1 MNKSPLAN
9 VFTTSFTKVALAIF
23 ISTTL
28 VACGGSSS
36 DKKTSVEETVKPPVT
51 TTPTTTPTTP
61 PTTTP
66 TSPESNDLG
75 ISVVPD
81 NLNNTY
87 SATLNFDRYTK
98 VDTPNGG
105 AIHILAQN
113 EIMEN
118 QIVRAR
124 GILQHYLTDYPGSKY
139 GADKSAVANK
149 MADNG
154 AILLLLNGVDDGT
167 NAGAELDGQPLYYG
181 EMQVEGH
188 SWYITQ
194 NYEYRDASF
203 EEILHLV
210 HDYGIGVDQGDE
222 FMGALPEYQADIRA
236 AQVTAVSAKLW
247 AWPAEQAGWLAEL
260 TVENSLSQEYLA
272 SVVDS
277 YYGLWGAFD
286 SEYGMWGM
294 YIAKTRDDLA
304 TKDPQ
309 GAAIMANQF
318 FHPYLT
324 YNARIDDSFTG
335 DFSLKFISSLSYSH
349 HAQYLKDVTLTG
361 SKSSNVVLNQF
372 DNNITGNEGIN
383 TVIFSGQAAQYQI
396 TNENGEIKVQDLQ
409 DARDGMNT
417 LTGIEKLQFADST
430 IEVSSL

>member
-1 MNKSPLAN
+1 MNKSLFAN
-9 VFTTSFTKVALAIF
+9 NLTTSFASSVTKGVLAIV
-23 ISTTL
+23 ISTSL

-36 DKKTSVEETVKPPVT
+36 DNKTTVEQTITPPAT
-51 TTPTTTPTTP
+51 TTPTTTPT
-61 PTTTP
+61 PTNP
-66 TSPESNDLG
+66 ASNDLD

-81 NLNNTY
+81 ELKNTY
-87 SATLNFDRYTK
+87 SAALKFDRYTK

-105 AIHILAQN
+105 AIHIIAQN

-124 GILQHYLTDYPGSKY
+124 GILQHYLTDLPGSTY

-210 HDYGIGVDQGDE
+210 HDYGIGVDQGAEVD
-222 FMGALPEYQADIRA
+222 GALPEYQADIRA
-236 AQVTAVSAKLW
+236 AQVTAVSGKLW
-247 AWPAEQAGWLAEL
+247 AWPAEQANWLAEL
-260 TVENSLSQEYLA
+260 TAENSLSQEYLA

-309 GAAIMANQF
+309 GAAIMANQY

-324 YNARIDDSFTG
+324 YNARIDKSFTG
-335 DFSLKFISSLSYSH
+335 DFSLKFNSSLSYTH
-349 HAQYLKDVTLTG
+349 HAQYLKDITLTG
-361 SKSSNVVLNQF
+361 SKDSNVVVNQF
-372 DNNITGNEGIN
+372 DNNITGNAGIN
-383 TVIFSGQAAQYQI
+383 TVIFAGQAAQYLI
-396 TNENGEIKVQDLQ
+396 TNENGVVKVEDLQ
-409 DARDGMNT
+409 DDRDGMNT
-417 LTGIEKLQFADST
+417 LADIEKLQFSDSI

>member
-1 MNKSPLAN
+1 MNLMNKSPFAN
-9 VFTTSFTKVALAIF
+9 GFTTSFTKVALAIL

-36 DKKTSVEETVKPPVT
+36 DNKTTVEQTVTPPAT
-51 TTPTTTPTTP
+51 TTPTTTPTTTNP
-61 PTTTP
+61 A
-66 TSPESNDLG
+66 SNDLD

-81 NLNNTY
+81 ELKNTY
-87 SATLNFDRYTK
+87 SAALKFDRYTK

-105 AIHILAQN
+105 VIHIIAQN

-154 AILLLLNGVDDGT
+154 AILLLLNGVDDGS

-210 HDYGIGVDQGDE
+210 HDYGIGVDQGAE
-222 FMGALPEYQADIRA
+222 FDGALPEYQADIRG

-247 AWPAEQAGWLAEL
+247 AWPAVQANWLAEL
-260 TVENSLSQEYLA
+260 TAENSLSQEYLA
-272 SVVDS
+272 SVVDT
-277 YYGLWGAFD
+277 YYGLWGAFTGK
-286 SEYGMWGM
+286 YGMWGM

-304 TKDPQ
+304 TTDPQ

-324 YNARIDDSFTG
+324 YNARIDASFVG
-335 DFSLKFISSLSYSH
+335 DFSLSFNKSLSYTNHS
-349 HAQYLKDVTLTG
+349 QYLKDVTLTG
-361 SKSSNVVLNQF
+361 NKDSNVVANQF
-372 DNNITGNEGIN
+372 DNTITGNAGIN
-383 TVIFSGQAAQYQI
+383 TVIFSGQSTQYQI
-396 TNENGEIKVQDLQ
+396 TKENGAVKVQDLQ
-409 DARDGMNT
+409 DDRDGINT
-417 LTGIEKLQFADST
+417 LADIEKLQFSDST
-430 IEVSSL
+430 IEVASIQ

>member
-1 MNKSPLAN
+1 MNKGP
-9 VFTTSFTKVALAIF
+9 FTNSLFALL

-36 DKKTSVEETVKPPVT
+36 DNKTTVEETVTPPAT
-51 TTPTTTPTTP
+51 TTPTTTTA

-66 TSPESNDLG
+66 TNPASNGLG

-81 NLNNTY
+81 SLKNTY
-87 SATLNFDRYTK
+87 SAALKFDRYTK

-105 AIHILAQN
+105 VIHIIAQN

-124 GILQHYLTDYPGSKY
+124 GILQHYLTDFPGSVY

-149 MADNG
+149 MAENG
-154 AILLLLNGVDDGT
+154 ATLLLLNGVDDGT
-167 NAGAELDGQPLYYG
+167 NSGAELDGQPLYYG

-210 HDYGIGVDQGDE
+210 HDYGIGVDQGAE
-222 FMGALPEYQADIRA
+222 FDGALPQYQADIRA
-236 AQVTAVSAKLW
+236 AQVTAVSGKLW
-247 AWPAEQAGWLAEL
+247 AWPAEQADWLAEL
-260 TVENSLSQEYLA
+260 TAENSLSQEYLA
-272 SVVDS
+272 SVVDT

-294 YIAKTRDDLA
+294 YIAKIRDDLA
-304 TKDPQ
+304 TTDPQ
-309 GAAIMANQF
+309 GAAIMANQY

-324 YNARIDDSFTG
+324 YNARIDASFVG
-335 DFSLKFISSLSYSH
+335 DFSLTFNNTLSYTN

-361 SKSSNVVLNQF
+361 NKDSNVVANQF
-372 DNNITGNEGIN
+372 DNNITGNAGVN
-383 TVIFSGQAAQYQI
+383 TVIFSGQSTQYQI
-396 TNENGEIKVQDLQ
+396 TKENGEVKVQDLQ
-409 DARDGMNT
+409 DDRDGMNT
-417 LTGIEKLQFADST
+417 LADIEKLQFSDST

>member
-1 MNKSPLAN
+1 MNPINKTP
-9 VFTTSFTKVALAIF
+9 FTTSFAKSLLAVI

-36 DKKTSVEETVKPPVT
+36 DKKTKIEESVMPPAT
-51 TTPTTTPTTP
+51 TTPTTTPTTI
-61 PTTTP
+61 PT
-66 TSPESNDLG
+66 EAASNDLG
-75 ISVVPD
+75 ILAVPD
-81 NLNNTY
+81 ELKSTY
-87 SATLNFDRYTK
+87 TAALKFDRYTK

-105 AIHILAQN
+105 VIHIIAQN

-124 GILQHYLTDYPGSKY
+124 GILQHYLTDFPGSVY

-149 MADNG
+149 MAENG
-154 AILLLLNGVDDGT
+154 AVLLLLNGVDDGT
-167 NAGAELDGQPLYYG
+167 NGGAELDGQPLYYG

-210 HDYGIGVDQGDE
+210 HDYGIGVDQGSE
-222 FMGALPEYQADIRA
+222 FNGALPEYQADIRA
-236 AQVTAVSAKLW
+236 AQVTALSGKLW
-247 AWPAEQAGWLAEL
+247 AWPAEQASWVAEL
-260 TVENSLSQEYLA
+260 TAENSLSQEYLA

-277 YYGLWGAFD
+277 YYGLWGAFN
-286 SEYGMWGM
+286 SEFGMWGM

-304 TKDPQ
+304 IKDPQ
-309 GAAIMANQF
+309 GAAIMADQF

-324 YNARIDDSFTG
+324 YNARIDESFTG
-335 DFSLKFISSLSYSH
+335 NFSLTFKQSLPYTN

-361 SKSSNVVLNQF
+361 NKDSNVVVNRF
-372 DNNITGNEGIN
+372 DNNITGNKGIN
-383 TVIFSGQAAQYQI
+383 TVIFAGQSAQYQI
-396 TNENGEIKVQDLQ
+396 TSENDVVKVQDLQ
-409 DARDGMNT
+409 DNRDGLNT
-417 LTGIEKLQFADST
+417 LVAIEKLQFADST
-430 IEVSSL
+430 IEVSVL

>member
-1 MNKSPLAN
+1 MTLMNKGPLAKG
-9 VFTTSFTKVALAIF
+9 FTTSFTKVALAIV

-36 DKKTSVEETVKPPVT
+36 DKKTTAEETVTPPAT
-51 TTPTTTPTTP
+51 ITPTTTPA
-61 PTTTP
+61 
-66 TSPESNDLG
+66 SNDLG

-81 NLNNTY
+81 ELKNTY
-87 SATLNFDRYTK
+87 SAALKFDRYTK
-98 VDTPNGG
+98 VNTPNGG
-105 AIHILAQN
+105 VIHIIAQN

-124 GILQHYLTDYPGSKY
+124 GILQHYLTDFPGSTY

-149 MADNG
+149 MAENG
-154 AILLLLNGVDDGT
+154 AILLLLNGVDDGS

-210 HDYGIGVDQGDE
+210 HDYGIGVDQGAE
-222 FMGALPEYQADIRA
+222 FDGALPKYQADIRA
-236 AQVTAVSAKLW
+236 AQVTALSGKLW
-247 AWPAEQAGWLAEL
+247 AWSAGEASWIAEL
-260 TVENSLSQEYLA
+260 TAENSLSQEYLA

-277 YYGLWGAFD
+277 YYGLWGAFTGK
-286 SEYGMWGM
+286 YGMWGM
-294 YIAKTRDDLA
+294 YIAKTRSDMA
-304 TKDPQ
+304 EKDPQ
-309 GAAIMANQF
+309 GSAIMANQF

-324 YNARIDDSFTG
+324 YNARIDASFVG
-335 DFSLKFISSLSYSH
+335 DFSLKFNSSLSYTH

-361 SKSSNVVLNQF
+361 SKDSNVVVNQF
-372 DNNITGNEGIN
+372 DNNITGNAGVN
-383 TVIFSGQAAQYQI
+383 TVVFAGQAAQYQI
-396 TNENGEIKVQDLQ
+396 TNKNGVVKVEDLQ
-409 DARDGMNT
+409 DDRDGMNT
-417 LTGIEKLQFADST
+417 LADIEKLQFSDST

>member
-1 MNKSPLAN
+1 MNKGPLAKG
-9 VFTTSFTKVALAIF
+9 FTTSFTKVALAIV

-36 DKKTSVEETVKPPVT
+36 DKKTTAEETVTPPAT
-51 TTPTTTPTTP
+51 ITPTTTPA
-61 PTTTP
+61 
-66 TSPESNDLG
+66 SNDLG

-81 NLNNTY
+81 ELKNTY
-87 SATLNFDRYTK
+87 SAALKFDRYTK
-98 VDTPNGG
+98 VNTPNGG
-105 AIHILAQN
+105 VIHIIAQN

-124 GILQHYLTDYPGSKY
+124 GILQHYLTDFPGSTY

-149 MADNG
+149 MAENG
-154 AILLLLNGVDDGT
+154 AILLLLNGVDDGS

-210 HDYGIGVDQGDE
+210 HDYGIGVDQGAE
-222 FMGALPEYQADIRA
+222 FDGALPKYQADIRA
-236 AQVTAVSAKLW
+236 AQVTALSGKLW
-247 AWPAEQAGWLAEL
+247 AWSAGEASWIAEL
-260 TVENSLSQEYLA
+260 TAENSLSQEYLA

-277 YYGLWGAFD
+277 YYGLWGAFTGK
-286 SEYGMWGM
+286 YGMWGM
-294 YIAKTRDDLA
+294 YIAKTRSDMA
-304 TKDPQ
+304 EKDPQ
-309 GAAIMANQF
+309 GSAIMANQF

-324 YNARIDDSFTG
+324 YNARIDASFVG
-335 DFSLKFISSLSYSH
+335 DFSLKFNSSLSYTH

-361 SKSSNVVLNQF
+361 SKDSNVVVNQF
-372 DNNITGNEGIN
+372 DNNITGNAGVN
-383 TVIFSGQAAQYQI
+383 TVVFAGQAAQYQI
-396 TNENGEIKVQDLQ
+396 TNKNGVVKVEDLQ
-409 DARDGMNT
+409 DDRDGMNT
-417 LTGIEKLQFADST
+417 LADIEKLQFSDST

>member
-1 MNKSPLAN
+1 MNPLNKTFAN
-9 VFTTSFTKVALAIF
+9 NITTSFTRSVVKSVLAIF
-23 ISTTL
+23 ISTSL

-36 DKKTSVEETVKPPVT
+36 DNKTTVEQTVTPPAT
-51 TTPTTTPTTP
+51 TTPTNTPTNP
-61 PTTTP
+61 A
-66 TSPESNDLG
+66 SNDLG

-81 NLNNTY
+81 ELKNTY
-87 SATLNFDRYTK
+87 SAALKFDRYTK

-105 AIHILAQN
+105 VIHIIAQN

-124 GILQHYLTDYPGSKY
+124 GILQHYLTDFPGSVY

-149 MADNG
+149 MAENG
-154 AILLLLNGVDDGT
+154 AVLLLLNGVDDGT

-210 HDYGIGVDQGDE
+210 HDYGIGVDQGNE
-222 FMGALPEYQADIRA
+222 FIGALPQYQADIRA
-236 AQVTAVSAKLW
+236 AQVTALSGKLW
-247 AWPAEQAGWLAEL
+247 AWPAEQASWLAEL
-260 TVENSLSQEYLA
+260 TAENSLSQEYLA
-272 SVVDS
+272 SVVDT

-294 YIAKTRDDLA
+294 YIAKTREDMA
-304 TKDPQ
+304 TTDPQ

-324 YNARIDDSFTG
+324 YNARIDASFIG
-335 DFSLKFISSLSYSH
+335 DFSLSFNKSLPYTN

-361 SKSSNVVLNQF
+361 NKDSNVVANQF
-372 DNNITGNEGIN
+372 DNNITGNTGIN
-383 TVIFSGQAAQYQI
+383 AVIFSGQSTQYQI
-396 TNENGEIKVQDLQ
+396 TSENGEVKVQDLQ
-409 DARDGMNT
+409 DDRDGMNT
-417 LTGIEKLQFADST
+417 LADIEKLQFSDST

>member
-1 MNKSPLAN
+1 MNPLKKTFAN
-9 VFTTSFTKVALAIF
+9 NFTTFFATSVTKGVLAII

-36 DKKTSVEETVKPPVT
+36 DKKTTVEQTVTPPAT
-51 TTPTTTPTTP
+51 TTNPAR
-61 PTTTP
+61 
-66 TSPESNDLG
+66 NDLG

-81 NLNNTY
+81 ELKNTY
-87 SATLNFDRYTK
+87 STALKFDRYTK

-105 AIHILAQN
+105 VIHIIAQN

-124 GILQHYLTDYPGSKY
+124 GILQHYLTDFPGSVY

-149 MADNG
+149 MAENG
-154 AILLLLNGVDDGT
+154 AVLLLLNGVDDGT

-210 HDYGIGVDQGDE
+210 HDYGIGIDQGAE
-222 FMGALPEYQADIRA
+222 FDGALPEYQADIRA
-236 AQVTAVSAKLW
+236 AQVTALSGKLW
-247 AWPAEQAGWLAEL
+247 AWPAEQASWVSEL
-260 TVENSLSQEYLA
+260 SVENSLSQEYLA
-272 SVVDS
+272 SVVDT

-294 YIAKTRDDLA
+294 YVSKTRDDLA
-304 TKDPQ
+304 TTDPQ

-324 YNARIDDSFTG
+324 YNARIDTRFVG
-335 DFSLKFISSLSYSH
+335 DFSLMFKQSLSYTN

-361 SKSSNVVLNQF
+361 SKDSNVVVNQF
-372 DNNITGNEGIN
+372 DNNITGNAGVN
-383 TVIFSGQAAQYQI
+383 TVIFAGQAAQYLI
-396 TNENGEIKVQDLQ
+396 TNENGEVKVEDLQ
-409 DARDGMNT
+409 DDRDGMNT
-417 LTGIEKLQFADST
+417 LAGFEKLQFSDST
-430 IEVSSL
+430 IMVSSL

>member
-1 MNKSPLAN
+1 MNKSLFAN
-9 VFTTSFTKVALAIF
+9 KLTTSLASSVTKSVLAIF

-28 VACGGSSS
+28 VACGSSSS
-36 DKKTSVEETVKPPVT
+36 DTKKTVDETITPPVT
-51 TTPTTTPTTP
+51 TTPTTTPTT
-61 PTTTP
+61 TQ
-66 TSPESNDLG
+66 TSPASNDLG

-81 NLNNTY
+81 NLKNTY
-87 SATLNFDRYTK
+87 SAALKFDRYTK

-105 AIHILAQN
+105 VIHIIAQN

-124 GILQHYLTDYPGSKY
+124 GILQHYLTDFPGSVY

-149 MADNG
+149 MAENG

-167 NAGAELDGQPLYYG
+167 NGGAELDGQPLYYG

-188 SWYITQ
+188 SWYTEQ
-194 NYEYRDASF
+194 NYDHRDASF

-210 HDYGIGVDQGDE
+210 HDYGIGIDQGAEVD
-222 FMGALPEYQADIRA
+222 GALPEYQADIRA
-236 AQVTAVSAKLW
+236 AQVTALSGKLW
-247 AWPAEQAGWLAEL
+247 AWPASEASWIAEL
-260 TVENSLSQEYLA
+260 TAENSLSQEYLA

-277 YYGLWGAFD
+277 YYGLWGAFTGK
-286 SEYGMWGM
+286 YGMWGM
-294 YIAKTRDDLA
+294 YIAKTRSDMPS
-304 TKDPQ
+304 KDPQ

-324 YNARIDDSFTG
+324 YNARIDESFTG
-335 DFSLKFISSLSYSH
+335 DFSLTFNSSLSYTH

-361 SKSSNVVLNQF
+361 SKNSNVVVNQF
-372 DNNITGNEGIN
+372 DNNITGNSGVN
-383 TVIFSGQAAQYQI
+383 TVIFAGQTSQYQI
-396 TNENGEIKVQDLQ
+396 TNINGAVKVQDLQ
-409 DARDGMNT
+409 DDRDGLNT
-417 LTGIEKLQFADST
+417 LTDIEKLKFTGST

>member
-1 MNKSPLAN
+1 MNKGPLAN
-9 VFTTSFTKVALAIF
+9 GFTKVVLAILV
-23 ISTTL
+23 STSL

-36 DKKTSVEETVKPPVT
+36 DNKAAVEETVTPPAT
-51 TTPTTTPTTP
+51 TTPTTNPV
-61 PTTTP
+61 
-66 TSPESNDLG
+66 SNDLG

-81 NLNNTY
+81 ELKNTY
-87 SATLNFDRYTK
+87 SAALNFDRYTK

-105 AIHILAQN
+105 AIHIIVQN

-124 GILQHYLTDYPGSKY
+124 GILEHYLADFPGSKY

-149 MADNG
+149 MAENG
-154 AILLLLNGVDDGT
+154 AVLLLLNGVDDGT

-236 AQVTAVSAKLW
+236 AQVTAVSGKLW
-247 AWPAEQAGWLAEL
+247 AWTAGEASWLAEL
-260 TVENSLSQEYLA
+260 TAENSLSQEYLA

-277 YYGLWGAFD
+277 YYGLWGAYTG
-286 SEYGMWGM
+286 EYGMWGM
-294 YIAKTRDDLA
+294 YIAKNRSDMA
-304 TKDPQ
+304 EKDSQ

-324 YNARIDDSFTG
+324 YNARIDASFVG
-335 DFSLKFISSLSYSH
+335 DFSLTFKQSLPYTN

-361 SKSSNVVLNQF
+361 DKDSNVVANQF
-372 DNNITGNEGIN
+372 DNNITGNTGVN

-396 TNENGEIKVQDLQ
+396 TNENGEVKVQDLQ
-409 DARDGMNT
+409 DDRDGMNT
-417 LTGIEKLQFADST
+417 LTGIEKLQFSAST
-430 IEVSSL
+430 IEVASL